1 MTAWLH
7 DSMLT
12 HADSVLL
19 TEADS
24 MLTDVD
30 RMTDLVPPQLEDV
43 LFVARL
49 LRGLDTAAVEVGVE
63 GVGEL
68 LQDVHVDILAGREVI

>member
-1 MTAWLH
+1 
-7 DSMLT
+7 
-12 HADSVLL
+12 
-19 TEADS
+19 
-24 MLTDVD
+24 
-30 RMTDLVPPQLEDV
+30 MTDLVPPQLEDV